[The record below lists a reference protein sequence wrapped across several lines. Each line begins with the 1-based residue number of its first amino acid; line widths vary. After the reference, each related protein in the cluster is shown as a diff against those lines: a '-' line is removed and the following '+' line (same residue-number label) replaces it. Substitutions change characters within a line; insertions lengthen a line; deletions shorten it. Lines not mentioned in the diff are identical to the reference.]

1 MKHLCMAFV
10 FAAACAS
17 AHHAF
22 TAEFD
27 ATKPV
32 KLQGTVTRMEWIN
45 PHAWIHIDVK
55 NPDGTVTSWMVEGG
69 SPNTLLR
76 NGVTKASVTAGM
88 EIIVD
93 GYKAK
98 DGTNRANG
106 RDITLPDGK
115 KLFVGSSGD
124 GKAPDA
130 PK

>member
-1 MKHLCMAFV
+1 MKHLCLAFV
-10 FAAACAS
+10 FTAAFAS

-32 KLQGTVTRMEWIN
+32 KLQGTVWTCMEDQ
-45 PHAWIHIDVK
+45 PHAWIHIDV

-88 EIIVD
+88 EIVVD
-93 GYKAK
+93 KASK
-98 DGTNRANG
+98 TAPTELTAATSRCRMARSCLSDARHAAN
-106 RDITLPDGK
+106 DT
-115 KLFVGSSGD
+115 
-124 GKAPDA
+124 